1 MHLGKVL
8 RTLDTI
14 ETIQQLLATSGFSAA
29 LTCLIAANKFFR
41 MSNLGLLGCV
51 FAHTT
56 LHTFFAQMQICC
68 IVAGIFFYTPKG
80 HFNGTRDYLI
90 QKVAIMS
97 HDDESALPTIQ
108 IGF

>member
-8 RTLDTI
+8 RTLDTF
-14 ETIQQLLATSGFSAA
+14 EAIQQLLATSRFSAA
-29 LTCLIAANKFFR
+29 LTRLIAANEFFR

-68 IVAGIFFYTPKG
+68 IVAGIFFYTPKS

-90 QKVAIMS
+90 HK
-97 HDDESALPTIQ
+97 LPTINPHYHTALPA
-108 IGF
+108 